1 MATETESNK
10 QTLFF
15 VVLGQK
21 YTTHKVWAKSE
32 TMRAGPLFRYFVV
45 YMELLLKVHSSTF
58 YLLYKRQLS
67 VKNLTNYSCADFV
80 SPWWYKQRVC
90 LNKWRHLNEK
100 YVGM

>member
-32 TMRAGPLFRYFVV
+32 TMRAGPLFRHFGV
-45 YMELLLKVHSSTF
+45 YMELLLNVEFRAAKFKLNNSF
-58 YLLYKRQLS
+58 YINIEMYDCVLWN
-67 VKNLTNYSCADFV
+67 VFNF
-80 SPWWYKQRVC
+80 
-90 LNKWRHLNEK
+90 KWQ
-100 YVGM
+100 